1 MEECG
6 ISGPTNQWF
15 RNYLTDRTLR
25 TAVGGAVGSEV
36 RVDLGVPTGSVYG
49 PVGYIMH
56 HAARSPP
63 AARATPAAAAATPDA
78 PACVTAAQ
86 LSVLLDTIAKAAE
99 TNRIL
104 LERMSSDPRT
114 CTPPARCGP
123 GAASPPARATASD
136 YQTPPPGTFA
146 KCTARFDG
154 AGRSAD
160 QLDAFIDAVQVYK
173 ECANVSDEHALSGL
187 PMLLEGDAAV
197 WWRGVRASV
206 AGWGAALQRLRAM
219 YGTPLPAYKVFR
231 AIFSSEQNEVRS
243 DVYISRVRALLAQ
256 LPYELLE
263 DTKLDIIYGL
273 LSYHIRKRIPR
284 EGASSVDDLIVK
296 CRAVEEASREVRNSS
311 NPSNN
316 TRQNVYPS
324 AATHNCLNPPSAVPF
339 SNNFNPLTDRP
350 TYIPVHNLPTPSSSS
365 GPNGATRVRPR
376 CAHCRRLGHHVDDCR
391 TKERE
396 TVESTPGNP
405 PLRCYGCGQLGVVRS
420 RCQTCNK
427 QTRPTTNL
435 HSHVKERA
443 GNNSPGH
450 AVNSQR
456 GEHEF
461 LSAEFQGKYD
471 PRPLVNI
478 KVGGALGAAV
488 LDTGA
493 THSIASNMLYD
504 IMCKKGVK
512 FEDTFHTVY
521 LADGSRQLRRT
532 LVGATQVSIEDR
544 SFDVSFLVFP
554 GSNTRTTLGRDAIIT
569 AGIVL
574 NLAHGAWAF
583 GDAPSRQ
590 YKFETAVRLRTT
602 TGHIRP
608 AIKVGTHPPK
618 ILHHR
623 RTPTWFRRV
632 IPNHASDARPHTN
645 PVRKHD
651 PRVRFYHDLRPV
663 LVQGEAYHERLC
675 RPPHHRR
682 GRRSV

>member
-1 MEECG
+1 MAPKRGRARRCNLDDDEDRSCTGETTVMTRPG
-6 ISGPTNQWF
+6 APPAPEARAPT
-15 RNYLTDRTLR
+15 
-25 TAVGGAVGSEV
+25 V
-36 RVDLGVPTGSVYG
+36 RDPPATPDAPYE
-49 PVGYIMH
+49 

-99 TNRIL
+99 TNRVL
-104 LERMSSDPRT
+104 LERMTSDPRT
-114 CTPPARCGP
+114 CTPPARRGP
-123 GAASPPARATASD
+123 GAESPPARATASD
-136 YQTPPPGTFA
+136 HQTPPPGTFA

-173 ECANVSDEHALSGL
+173 ECANVSDEHALRGL

-206 AGWGAALQRLRAM
+206 AGWAAALQRLRAM

-243 DVYISRVRALLAQ
+243 DVFISRVRALLAQ

-273 LSYHIRKRIPR
+273 LSYHLRKRIPR
-284 EGASSVDDLIVK
+284 EGASSVDELIVK
-296 CRAVEEASREVRNSS
+296 CRAVEEASREVRKFSDD
-311 NPSNN
+311 NPSSGTQKNYN
-316 TRQNVYPS
+316 PS
-324 AATHNCLNPPSAVPF
+324 AATHNCLNPPSAAHCINV
-339 SNNFNPLTDRP
+339 NNPSVCQNRLTDRP
-350 TYIPVHNLPTPSSSS
+350 TYLPVHNIPTPSSSS

-376 CAHCRRLGHHVDDCR
+376 CAYCRRLGHHVDDCR
-391 TKERE
+391 TKERD

-405 PLRCYGCGQLGVVRS
+405 PL
-420 RCQTCNK
+420 
-427 QTRPTTNL
+427 
-435 HSHVKERA
+435 
-443 GNNSPGH
+443 SPGH

-521 LADGSRQLRRT
+521 LADGSRQLKRT
-532 LVGATQVSIEDR
+532 LVGATQVSIEGR

-590 YKFETAVRLRTT
+590 YKFETAVRLRTI

-608 AIKVGTHPPK
+608 GIKVGTHPPK

-623 RTPTWFRRV
+623 QTPTWFRRV

-651 PRVRFYHDLRPV
+651 PRVRLYHDLRPV
-663 LVQGEAYHERLC
+663 LVQGEAYHERPC
-675 RPPHHRR
+675 RPTPPSDTQGSR

>member
-1 MEECG
+1 MAPKRGRARRC
-6 ISGPTNQWF
+6 N
-15 RNYLTDRTLR
+15 LDDDDDRSRTGDTTVMTR
-25 TAVGGAVGSEV
+25 PGAPPAPAARAPAASTAVCNPPATPGAPYE
-36 RVDLGVPTGSVYG
+36 
-49 PVGYIMH
+49 
-56 HAARSPP
+56 HAARGPP
-63 AARATPAAAAATPDA
+63 AARATPAAAAATLDA

-99 TNRIL
+99 TNRVL
-104 LERMSSDPRT
+104 LERMTSDPRT
-114 CTPPARCGP
+114 CTPPARRGP

-173 ECANVSDEHALSGL
+173 ECANVSDEHALRGL

-273 LSYHIRKRIPR
+273 LSYHLRKRIPR
-284 EGASSVDDLIVK
+284 EGAASVDELIVK
-296 CRAVEEASREVRNSS
+296 CRAVEEASREVRSS
-311 NPSNN
+311 NQFNPSNI
-316 TRQNVYPS
+316 THSNVNPS
-324 AATHNCLNPPSAVPF
+324 TATHNCFNPPSAAPHLNV
-339 SNNFNPLTDRP
+339 NNPSVDQNRLTDRP
-350 TYIPVHNLPTPSSSS
+350 TYLPVHNIPTPSSSS
-365 GPNGATRVRPR
+365 GPNGTTRVRPR
-376 CAHCRRLGHHVDDCR
+376 CAYCRRLGHHVDYCR

-396 TVESTPGNP
+396 SVESTPGNP
-405 PLRCYGCGQLGVVRS
+405 PLSVR
-420 RCQTCNK
+420 
-427 QTRPTTNL
+427 
-435 HSHVKERA
+435 
-443 GNNSPGH
+443 
-450 AVNSQR
+450 SQR

-461 LSAEFQGKYD
+461 LSAEFEGKYD

-478 KVGGALGAAV
+478 RVGGALGAAV

-493 THSIASNMLYD
+493 THSIASNMLYG
-504 IMCKKGVK
+504 IMCNRGVK
-512 FEDTFHTVY
+512 FEETSHTVY
-521 LADGSRQLRRT
+521 LADGSRQLKRT
-532 LVGATQVSIEDR
+532 LVGATQVSIEGR
-544 SFDVSFLVFP
+544 SFQVSFLVFP
-554 GSNTRTTLGRDAIIT
+554 ESNTRTTLGRDAIIT

-574 NLAHGAWAF
+574 NLAHGVWAF

-608 AIKVGTHPPK
+608 GIKVGTHPPK

-623 RTPTWFRRV
+623 QTPTWFRRV

-651 PRVRFYHDLRPV
+651 PRVRLYHDLRPV
-663 LVQGEAYHERLC
+663 LIQGEGHHERLC
-675 RPPHHRR
+675 RSPHRPTFKDLEDDDQSR
-682 GRRSV
+682 GRTRAAQYATPNARALGSD

>member
-1 MEECG
+1 MAPKKGRARRCNLDDDDDRSRTGETTVMTRPG
-6 ISGPTNQWF
+6 APPAPAARAPAAPTTVHGPPATP
-15 RNYLTDRTLR
+15 
-25 TAVGGAVGSEV
+25 GAPYE
-36 RVDLGVPTGSVYG
+36 
-49 PVGYIMH
+49 
-56 HAARSPP
+56 HAARSPL
-63 AARATPAAAAATPDA
+63 AARATPAAAAATLDA

-99 TNRIL
+99 TNRVL

-114 CTPPARCGP
+114 CTPPARRGP

-173 ECANVSDEHALSGL
+173 ECANVSDEHALRGL

-206 AGWGAALQRLRAM
+206 AGWAAALQRLRAM

-311 NPSNN
+311 KPSNN
-316 TRQNVYPS
+316 TRKNVYPS
-324 AATHNCLNPPSAVPF
+324 AATYSCFNPPSAAHCSKNV
-339 SNNFNPLTDRP
+339 NNPSLGQNDIP
-350 TYIPVHNLPTPSSSS
+350 TYLPVHNIPTPSSSS

-376 CAHCRRLGHHVDDCR
+376 CAYCRRLGHHVDYCR
-391 TKERE
+391 TKKRE
-396 TVESTPGNP
+396 SVESTPGNP
-405 PLRCYGCGQLGVVRS
+405 PL
-420 RCQTCNK
+420 
-427 QTRPTTNL
+427 
-435 HSHVKERA
+435 
-443 GNNSPGH
+443 SPRGH
-450 AVNSQR
+450 AVNSG

-461 LSAEFQGKYD
+461 LTAEIQGKYD

-488 LDTGA
+488 FDTGA
-493 THSIASNMLYD
+493 THSIASSMLYD
-504 IMCKKGVK
+504 IMCKRGVK
-512 FEDTFHTVY
+512 FEDTSRTVY
-521 LADGSRQLRRT
+521 LADGSRQLKRT
-532 LVGATQVSIEDR
+532 LVGATQVSIEGR
-544 SFDVSFLVFP
+544 SFEVSFLVFP
-554 GSNTRTTLGRDAIIT
+554 DSNTRTTLGRDAIIT

-574 NLAHGAWAF
+574 NLVHGVWTF
-583 GDAPSRQ
+583 GDAPERN
-590 YKFETAVRLRTT
+590 YKFETSVRLRTT
-602 TGHIRP
+602 TGHNIGPRM
-608 AIKVGTHPPK
+608 KVGIHPPN
-618 ILHHR
+618 ITHHR
-623 RTPTWFRRV
+623 QTPTWFRRV

-651 PRVRFYHDLRPV
+651 PRVRLYHDLRPV
-663 LVQGEAYHERLC
+663 LVQGEAYHERPC
-675 RPPHHRR
+675 RPPHRPTLKDLEDDDPFR
-682 GRRSV
+682 GRTRAA

>member
-1 MEECG
+1 MAPKKGRARPCPRRAPPPPPPPCTALPPRPAR
-6 ISGPTNQWF
+6 PTST
-15 RNYLTDRTLR
+15 RR
-25 TAVGGAVGSEV
+25 
-36 RVDLGVPTGSVYG
+36 
-49 PVGYIMH
+49 
-56 HAARSPP
+56 AAPP
-63 AARATPAAAAATPDA
+63 AARATPAAAAATLDA

-99 TNRIL
+99 TNRVL

-114 CTPPARCGP
+114 CTPPARRGP
-123 GAASPPARATASD
+123 GAANTPARATASD

-173 ECANVSDEHALSGL
+173 ECANVSDEHALRGL

-206 AGWGAALQRLRAM
+206 AGWGAALHRLRAM

-243 DVYISRVRALLAQ
+243 DLFISRVRALLAQ

-263 DTKLDIIYGL
+263 STKVDIIYGL
-273 LSYHIRKRIPR
+273 LSYRIRKRIPR

-296 CRAVEEASREVRNSS
+296 CRAVEEASREVRNFNSN
-311 NPSNN
+311 NPSSD
-316 TRQNVYPS
+316 THKNVNPS
-324 AATHNCLNPPSAVPF
+324 TATHNCFNPPSAAPCINV
-339 SNNFNPLTDRP
+339 NNPSVGHNRLTDRP
-350 TYIPVHNLPTPSSSS
+350 TYLPVHNKSTPSSSS

-376 CAHCRRLGHHVDDCR
+376 CAYCRRLGHHVDYCR
-391 TKERE
+391 TKKRE
-396 TVESTPGNP
+396 SVESTPGNP
-405 PLRCYGCGQLGVVRS
+405 PL
-420 RCQTCNK
+420 
-427 QTRPTTNL
+427 
-435 HSHVKERA
+435 
-443 GNNSPGH
+443 SPR
-450 AVNSQR
+450 SQR

-461 LSAEFQGKYD
+461 LSAEFEGKYD

-478 KVGGALGAAV
+478 RVCGALGAAV

-493 THSIASNMLYD
+493 THSIASNMLYG
-504 IMCKKGVK
+504 IMCNKGVK
-512 FEDTFHTVY
+512 FEATSHTVY
-521 LADGSRQLRRT
+521 LADGSRQLKRT
-532 LVGATQVSIEDR
+532 LVGATQVSIEGR
-544 SFDVSFLVFP
+544 SFQVSFLVFP
-554 GSNTRTTLGRDAIIT
+554 ESNTRTTLGRDAIIT

-574 NLAHGAWAF
+574 NLAHGVWTF
-583 GDAPSRQ
+583 GDAPERQ
-590 YKFETAVRLRTT
+590 YKFETSVRLRTN
-602 TGHIRP
+602 TGHNIGPRM
-608 AIKVGTHPPK
+608 KVGIHPPN
-618 ILHHR
+618 ITHHR
-623 RTPTWFRRV
+623 QTPTWFRRV
-632 IPNHASDARPHTN
+632 IPNHASDARQHTN

-651 PRVRFYHDLRPV
+651 PRVRLDHDLRPV

>member
-1 MEECG
+1 MAPKRGRARRCNLDDDDDRRRTGETTVMTRPG
-6 ISGPTNQWF
+6 APSVPAARAPAASTTVHGPPATP
-15 RNYLTDRTLR
+15 
-25 TAVGGAVGSEV
+25 GAPYE
-36 RVDLGVPTGSVYG
+36 
-49 PVGYIMH
+49 
-56 HAARSPP
+56 HAARGPP
-63 AARATPAAAAATPDA
+63 AARATPAAAAATLDA

-99 TNRIL
+99 TNRVL

-114 CTPPARCGP
+114 CTPPARHGP
-123 GAASPPARATASD
+123 GAASPPARATASV

-173 ECANVSDEHALSGL
+173 ECANVSDEHALRGL

-206 AGWGAALQRLRAM
+206 AGWAAALQRLRAM

-243 DVYISRVRALLAQ
+243 DVFISRVRALLAQ
-256 LPYELLE
+256 FPYELLE

-273 LSYHIRKRIPR
+273 LSYHLRKRIPR
-284 EGASSVDDLIVK
+284 EGAASVDELIVK

-324 AATHNCLNPPSAVPF
+324 AATHNCLNPRSAVPF
-339 SNNFNPLTDRP
+339 SNSFNPLTDRP
-350 TYIPVHNLPTPSSSS
+350 TYLPVHNIPTPSSSS

-376 CAHCRRLGHHVDDCR
+376 CAYCRRLGHHVDYCR
-391 TKERE
+391 TKKHES
-396 TVESTPGNP
+396 VESTPGNP
-405 PLRCYGCGQLGVVRS
+405 PLSLR
-420 RCQTCNK
+420 
-427 QTRPTTNL
+427 
-435 HSHVKERA
+435 
-443 GNNSPGH
+443 GH
-450 AVNSQR
+450 AVNSR

-461 LSAEFQGKYD
+461 LTAEIQGKYD

-493 THSIASNMLYD
+493 THSIASSMLYD
-504 IMCKKGVK
+504 IMCKRGVK

-521 LADGSRQLRRT
+521 LADGSRELKRT
-532 LVGATQVSIEDR
+532 LVGATQVSIEGR
-544 SFDVSFLVFP
+544 FFEVSFLVFP
-554 GSNTRTTLGRDAIIT
+554 DSDTRTTLGRDAIIT

-574 NLAHGAWAF
+574 NLVHGIWTF
-583 GDAPSRQ
+583 GDAPERN
-590 YKFETAVRLRTT
+590 YKFETSVRLRTT
-602 TGHIRP
+602 TGHNIGPRM
-608 AIKVGTHPPK
+608 KVDIHPPN
-618 ILHHR
+618 ITHHR
-623 RTPTWFRRV
+623 QTPTWFRRV

-645 PVRKHD
+645 PVRKYD
-651 PRVRFYHDLRPV
+651 PRVRLDHDLRPV
-663 LVQGEAYHERLC
+663 LVQGEAYQERLC